1 MKRIHEVVFKA
12 LEEHE
17 CYEKVFATRNYG
29 YLLAQK
35 EATRLEGNDHIKK
48 ADELQ
53 KFFPYWAERQ
63 MSLFAPSLQMI
74 DEKDYGL

>member
-1 MKRIHEVVFKA
+1 MKRIHEVIFKQLA
-12 LEEHE
+12 ESE

-48 ADELQ
+48 AE
-53 KFFPYWAERQ
+53 E
-63 MSLFAPSLQMI
+63 M
-74 DEKDYGL
+74 